1 LEVEVSNP
9 EQLELDLDNPNDDTQ
24 RTYNPNTHFLQPK
37 ITGYRQL
44 SPNEVELINEIKRLA
59 EQAGV
64 MVSSLEGSTIADPRW
79 VAIARTQLQQAFM
92 ALTRSVARPA
102 SF

>member
-1 LEVEVSNP
+1 MK
-9 EQLELDLDNPNDDTQ
+9 EQLDLPLDDPNAT
-24 RTYNPNTHFLQPK
+24 RTYNPETHFLQPK

-64 MVSSLEGSTIADPRW
+64 MVSSLEDSTMADPRW

-92 ALTRSVARPA
+92 ALTRSIAKPA